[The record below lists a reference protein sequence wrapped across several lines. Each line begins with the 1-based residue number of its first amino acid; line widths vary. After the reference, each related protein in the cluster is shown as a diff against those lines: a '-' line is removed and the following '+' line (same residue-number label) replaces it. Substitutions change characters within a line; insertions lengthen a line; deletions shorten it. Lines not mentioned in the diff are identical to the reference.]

1 METTNAMAETRRTG
15 STPWSGIGVPRETP
29 VRGLRSAWR
38 WLMSEGWILEL
49 VALALAL
56 ILVLAAAVYG
66 LAVVSTWAPAGQSL
80 AAVQSAPTSY
90 DAEPS
95 LIEPSRY
102 EEGIP

>member
-1 METTNAMAETRRTG
+1 METTNARAETRRTG
-15 STPWSGIGVPRETP
+15 STAWLTIGVPRETL
-29 VRGLRSAWR
+29 VRAFRSAWR

-102 EEGIP
+102 EEGIR